1 MSILENPSSEQ
12 TKKQR
17 LRCKG
22 GAMNDQPQPVI
33 EGQEPQEPSIEFLG
47 TLQEL
52 AFGRGVQRPDSS
64 GHWYGMYGC

>member
-1 MSILENPSSEQ
+1 M
-12 TKKQR
+12 KKFQSNQ
-17 LRCKG
+17 LRRKR

-52 AFGRGVQRPDSS
+52 AFGS
-64 GHWYGMYGC
+64 GLIYRDFGFGHYGC